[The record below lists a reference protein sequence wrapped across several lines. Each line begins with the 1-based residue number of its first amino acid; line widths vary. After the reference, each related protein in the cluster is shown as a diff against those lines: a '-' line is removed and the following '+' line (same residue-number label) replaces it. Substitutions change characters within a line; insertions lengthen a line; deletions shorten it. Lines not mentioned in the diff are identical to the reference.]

1 MAEPLLQRLN
11 QLQLH
16 GMAARY
22 REWQSQQLRE
32 PLTAETLLLALID
45 CQSASKFDQGSAS
58 KFDQLI
64 SPSAGAV

>member
-22 REWQSQQLRE
+22 REWQSQLRIFIH
-32 PLTAETLLLALID
+32 A
-45 CQSASKFDQGSAS
+45 
-58 KFDQLI
+58 DQLI
-64 SPSAGAV
+64 PSMAIAQ